1 MSTTILSYTAFE
13 DTKLIIH
20 GTLDEVALKI
30 KKRIKVKPSASI
42 LIFSDSTG
50 KQMDLDLR
58 GSESEILDKLK
69 VFLTTPESEQAA
81 PAGPGR
87 PKLGVVPREVS
98 LLPRHWEW
106 LATQS
111 GGASAT
117 LRRLIDEARKNS
129 SAKEQVKESQ
139 ERTHKFMTALA
150 GDLKNY
156 EDALRALYARDK
168 KLFSSL
174 IREWPEDIKEYTKK
188 LSAES
193 WS

>member
-1 MSTTILSYTAFE
+1 MPI
-13 DTKLIIH
+13 
-20 GTLDEVALKI
+20 
-30 KKRIKVKPSASI
+30 
-42 LIFSDSTG
+42 
-50 KQMDLDLR
+50 
-58 GSESEILDKLK
+58 
-69 VFLTTPESEQAA
+69 
-81 PAGPGR
+81 
-87 PKLGVVPREVS
+87 EVS

-111 GGASAT
+111 AGASAT

-139 ERTHKFMTALA
+139 ERAHKFMIALA

-174 IREWPEDIKEYTKK
+174 NRE
-188 LSAES
+188 
-193 WS
+193 